1 MDSEWFSLF
10 FFKRLE
16 LANVSVSSFLLF
28 GRFISAN
35 FANCGYNSPLNW
47 NPRFRQKRFSNE
59 ISILMET
66 KKPAKGFY
74 ILPNL
79 FTSAGLFA
87 GFYAIMQARLGHFE
101 AACLAI
107 YMAMVMDILDGR
119 LARLTN
125 TMSDFGSEYDSLAD
139 MVSFGVAPAMVMYE
153 FALVD
158 LHRFGSLA
166 AFLYVACA
174 ALRLARFN
182 VSKVSDKKFFT
193 GIPSPGA
200 AAMVASVV
208 WVCSDYSE
216 YINVKNINVFFAILM
231 VLLALAMVSN
241 IKYRS
246 FKDFEFKDKMPFV
259 GIIVTVLAIAI
270 IYLDPPMFFLLI
282 GSIYFVSGA
291 ITYLLRLIRRK
302 AAAKSVEPKQ
312 ESNE

>member
-1 MDSEWFSLF
+1 
-10 FFKRLE
+10 
-16 LANVSVSSFLLF
+16 
-28 GRFISAN
+28 
-35 FANCGYNSPLNW
+35 
-47 NPRFRQKRFSNE
+47 
-59 ISILMET
+59 MEN

-107 YMAMVMDILDGR
+107 YGAMVMDIIDGR

-158 LHRFGSLA
+158 LKRFGSLA
-166 AFLYVACA
+166 AFIYVACA

-182 VSKVSDKKFFT
+182 VAKISDKKFFT

-216 YINVKNINVFFAILM
+216 YINVQNINVLLAVLM

-259 GIIVTVLAIAI
+259 GMILTVLVIAI
-270 IYLDPPMFFLLI
+270 IYLDPPLSFLLI
-282 GSIYFVSGA
+282 GTIYFVSGA
-291 ITYLLRLIRRK
+291 ITYTVKLLRRR
-302 AAAKSVEPKQ
+302 AAAKVSDSQVDD
-312 ESNE
+312 

>member
-1 MDSEWFSLF
+1 
-10 FFKRLE
+10 
-16 LANVSVSSFLLF
+16 
-28 GRFISAN
+28 
-35 FANCGYNSPLNW
+35 
-47 NPRFRQKRFSNE
+47 
-59 ISILMET
+59 MEN

-107 YMAMVMDILDGR
+107 YGAMVMDIIDGR

-158 LHRFGSLA
+158 LKRFGSLA
-166 AFLYVACA
+166 AFIYVACA

-182 VSKVSDKKFFT
+182 VAKISDKKFFT

-216 YINVKNINVFFAILM
+216 FISVQNINVLLAFLM

-259 GIIVTVLAIAI
+259 GMILTVVVIAI
-270 IYLDPPMFFLLI
+270 IYLSPPLSFLLI
-282 GSIYFVSGA
+282 GTIYFVSGA
-291 ITYLLRLIRRK
+291 ITYTVKLLRRR
-302 AAAKSVEPKQ
+302 AAAKASDSQ
-312 ESNE
+312 NND